1 MNKNLFNIYYINVS
15 KVYELAMILNNKVS
29 NSLIKETASEQEN
42 KREKSSSV
50 NAKYLDSIGSEI
62 KDTGFMR
69 KSKSDKVIETLDIKM
84 TKSIL
89 LRNILNKCKTV
100 GKKNFG
106 NTGDLIHINNISF
119 NLENETEIR
128 SIKMVKNNA
137 IKDFKIEGFDLNN
150 LINSII
156 ADYFYIL
163 TGTISNNKRKII
175 IKIPMECGTEFE
187 NLYTIDDLL
196 IGKVDLIGINRGIIK
211 KENLKNSLNF
221 FSEIENLDEK
231 NKDSFNYDE
240 SDSTM
245 KMKETNALDSV
256 KNAYTNDEYDF
267 IDVIAII
274 QNVNQNKEQ
283 TPLSNN
289 TTINKK
295 WYKKILNKFFRR
307 FKKC

>member
-1 MNKNLFNIYYINVS
+1 MNENLFNIYYINVS
-15 KVYELAMILNNKVS
+15 KVYELAMILNNKVT
-29 NSLIKETASEQEN
+29 NSLIKETTSEQEN
-42 KREKSSSV
+42 KGEKSNSV
-50 NAKYLDSIGSEI
+50 NAKYLDTIGAEI
-62 KDTGFMR
+62 KDTRFIR

-106 NTGDLIHINNISF
+106 NVGDLIHINNISF
-119 NLENETEIR
+119 NLENESEIR

-150 LINSII
+150 LINSVI

-163 TGTISNNKRKII
+163 TGTINNNKRKLI

-196 IGKVDLIGINRGIIK
+196 IGKVDLIGISRGIIK
-211 KENLKNSLNF
+211 KRNLKNSLNF
-221 FSEIENLDEK
+221 FSEIENLGEK
-231 NKDSFNYDE
+231 NKNFNYDE
-240 SDSTM
+240 SDSSI
-245 KMKETNALDSV
+245 EDINVSNSI
-256 KNAYTNDEYDF
+256 KNTYNEDEYDF

-274 QNVNQNKEQ
+274 QNVNQTEKQ
-283 TPLSNN
+283 ISLNN
-289 TTINKK
+289 DTIINEK

-307 FKKC
+307 NKNVKS

>member
-1 MNKNLFNIYYINVS
+1 MNENLFNIYYINVS
-15 KVYELAMILNNKVS
+15 KVYELAMILNNKVT
-29 NSLIKETASEQEN
+29 NSLIKETTSEQEN
-42 KREKSSSV
+42 KGEKSNSV
-50 NAKYLDSIGSEI
+50 NAKYLDTIGAEI
-62 KDTGFMR
+62 KDTRFIR

-106 NTGDLIHINNISF
+106 NVGDLIHINNISF
-119 NLENETEIR
+119 NLENESEIR

-150 LINSII
+150 LINSVI

-163 TGTISNNKRKII
+163 TGTINNNKRKLI

-211 KENLKNSLNF
+211 KRNLKNSLNF
-221 FSEIENLDEK
+221 FSEIENLGEK
-231 NKDSFNYDE
+231 NKNFNYDE
-240 SDSTM
+240 SDSTI
-245 KMKETNALDSV
+245 EDINVSNSI
-256 KNAYTNDEYDF
+256 KNTYNEDEYDF

-274 QNVNQNKEQ
+274 QNVNQTEKQ
-283 TPLSNN
+283 IPLNNN
-289 TTINKK
+289 TIINEK
-295 WYKKILNKFFRR
+295 WYKRILNKFFRR
-307 FKKC
+307 NKNVKS